1 MNNYLEFNNYYCEYF
16 LEYLIFCY
24 SFFLYQ
30 YWYIY
35 FYFFPKIRNLTT
47 LKLTDANLNNNFI
60 LDLVLELN
68 NCTRKDTIEN
78 CNPFISNNFFNI
90 NFSIGIIILFTFL
103 NLNSKLN
110 FLTRKIPFIGLKLLT
125 LGMINK
131 VLVFTCENNISECQL
146 INLFIN

>member
-1 MNNYLEFNNYYCEYF
+1 MNNYLDFNNYYCEYF

-47 LKLTDANLNNNFI
+47 VKLTEANLNNNFI

-68 NCTRKDTIEN
+68 NCSKQDTIEN
-78 CNPFISNNFFNI
+78 CNQFITNNFFNI
-90 NFSIGIIILFTFL
+90 NFSVGIIMLLSFL
-103 NLNSKLN
+103 NLNNKLN
-110 FLTRKIPFIGLKLLT
+110 FMSRKVPFIAIKLIT
-125 LGMINK
+125 LGIINK
-131 VLVFTCENNISECQL
+131 ALVFTCENNISECQL